1 MGYVILN
8 STNVLAI
15 LVIIFRLLK
24 KEILMPNDK
33 TKITK
38 EMLEK
43 AMECDTA
50 EDLIELCKKAGIT
63 ITKEEAV
70 AYHAELA
77 DFELN
82 SKALDK
88 VAGGEGNCYM
98 DCPNFVLPPI

>member
-1 MGYVILN
+1 
-8 STNVLAI
+8 
-15 LVIIFRLLK
+15 
-24 KEILMPNDK
+24 MPIDK
-33 TKITK
+33 SKITR
-38 EMLEK
+38 EMIEK

-50 EDLIELCKKAGIT
+50 KKAGIT

-70 AYHAELA
+70 AYLAELA

-98 DCPNFVLPPI
+98 DCHDYLPPI